1 MHSQTS
7 DKVARAVRRCCYLGM
22 FVQALVIN
30 LTPLFFI
37 PLQHQFGLS
46 FEQLGRLVLV
56 NFLTQMLVDLVCT
69 VIVDR
74 FGLVRLL
81 SILAHLFAAA
91 GLWLFAT
98 ADVLFPADPYMGL
111 VLGTI
116 VFSLGCGLLE
126 VLVSPIIQAVPAPSK
141 ETQMALLHAFYPIG
155 KVVVISISG
164 LVLWL
169 AGPASWKWIAVAWSV
184 VPLINVVA
192 FGRVKL
198 PDLPHASM
206 RHRTRDMIRTRTFWL
221 GLAAIFL
228 AGSAEMTFAQWTSAF
243 AQAALGLPQNIADW
257 AGLGLF
263 GVMMMIGRLWF
274 GMFGES
280 VRLRPL
286 LIWGSALTT
295 LAYGIAA
302 LCPWPWIS
310 LAACALAGLTVSML
324 WPGIVSLCAA
334 AFPRAGISL
343 FALLAAFGDSGAGS
357 GPWMVG
363 AVADAV
369 GSTPAAEPATGL
381 LGHFLTLFPTGL
393 IDSASIGLRAGF
405 LLAALAPAILIGVL
419 LLLPT
424 RRKSAVLDNH

>member
-1 MHSQTS
+1 
-7 DKVARAVRRCCYLGM
+7 M

-46 FEQLGRLVLV
+46 FEQLGRLVLI

-81 SILAHLFAAA
+81 SIIAHLFAAA

-111 VLGTI
+111 VLGTM

-126 VLVSPIIQAVPAPSK
+126 VLVSPIIQGLPAPSK
-141 ETQMALLHAFYPIG
+141 ETQMAFLHAFYPIG

-169 AGPASWKWIAVAWSV
+169 AGPVSWKWIAVAWSV

-198 PDLPHASM
+198 PDLPCATT
-206 RHRTRDMIRTRTFWL
+206 RQRTRDMARSRTFWL

-228 AGSAEMTFAQWTSAF
+228 AGSAEVTLAQWTSAF
-243 AQAALGLPQNIADW
+243 AQAALGLPQNIADL

-263 GVMMMIGRLWF
+263 GVMMIIGRLWF
-274 GMFGES
+274 GIFGES
-280 VRLRPL
+280 VGLRPL
-286 LIWGSALTT
+286 LIWGSAFTT

-310 LAACALAGLTVSML
+310 LAACALAGLSVSML

-334 AFPRAGISL
+334 AFPRAGISV

-357 GPWMVG
+357 GPWVVG
-363 AVADAV
+363 AAADALAP
-369 GSTPAAEPATGL
+369 TLTAEPPTGL
-381 LGHFLTLFPTGL
+381 LGLLLQLFPAGL

-405 LLAALAPAILIGVL
+405 LLAALAPTFLIGVL
-419 LLLPT
+419 LLLPI
-424 RRKSAVLDNH
+424 RRKSEELDNH